1 MLSFEHE
8 KWDGDLKKPDSIRN
22 SQVLNVSLF
31 PFNVSEDEMS
41 AATAAAASLS
51 SLLASTAASTNGA
64 NGNRPKSPPET
75 PNRLASSSPPAP
87 PVAAPHGGGG
97 GGDGHH
103 LRSSSSPGISYEG
116 MVSVMSARG
125 TGGPSAGNAA
135 SDAEVST
142 TRENDSSPPSAGSSS
157 RFDIY

>member
-1 MLSFEHE
+1 MF
-8 KWDGDLKKPDSIRN
+8 P
-22 SQVLNVSLF
+22 F

-75 PNRLASSSPPAP
+75 PNRLAPSSPQAPA
-87 PVAAPHGGGG
+87 AAPLNGGG
-97 GGDGHH
+97 GGDSH

>member
-1 MLSFEHE
+1 MLFS
-8 KWDGDLKKPDSIRN
+8 
-22 SQVLNVSLF
+22 V
-31 PFNVSEDEMS
+31 NVSEDEMS

-64 NGNRPKSPPET
+64 NGNRPKSPPEA
-75 PNRLASSSPPAP
+75 PNRLANSSPPAP
-87 PVAAPHGGGG
+87 AAPPLNGGGG
-97 GGDGHH
+97 GGGNGH
-103 LRSSSSPGISYEG
+103 LQSTSPGISYEG